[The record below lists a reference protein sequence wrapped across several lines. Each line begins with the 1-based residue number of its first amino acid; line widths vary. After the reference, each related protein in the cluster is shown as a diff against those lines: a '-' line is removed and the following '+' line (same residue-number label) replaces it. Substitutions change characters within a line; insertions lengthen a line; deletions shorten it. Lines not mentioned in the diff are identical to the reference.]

1 VKNMVVVSL
10 LSLYLSRK
18 LTNSSFFIFCSFQI
32 SFTKQLAFVVGG
44 LLASFY
50 YYIYIIWFLLI
61 FLFIWYYSII
71 YYLYINTPKVPQTFP
86 CDYNNNKHN
95 TFGYLSHSFSEKF
108 HTLSRLRTRKRENKL
123 LRSFLDSV
131 VTNQ

>member
-1 VKNMVVVSL
+1 MVVVSL

-18 LTNSSFFIFCSFQI
+18 LTNSAFFIFCSFQI

-50 YYIYIIWFLLI
+50 YYIILYYIIWFLLI

-71 YYLYINTPKVPQTFP
+71 YYLYINTP
-86 CDYNNNKHN
+86 N
-95 TFGYLSHSFSEKF
+95 LKF
-108 HTLSRLRTRKRENKL
+108 HKHFHFHVIITNTTQHIRLSLSFIQREIPHSLSFANKKKRK
-123 LRSFLDSV
+123 
-131 VTNQ
+131 

>member
-18 LTNSSFFIFCSFQI
+18 LTNSAFFIFCSFQI

-86 CDYNNNKHN
+86 CDYNKHN
-95 TFGYLSHSFSEKF
+95 TTQHIRLSLSFIHSARNS
-108 HTLSRLRTRKRENKL
+108 TLANKKKRKI
-123 LRSFLDSV
+123 SFWDIFLIPL
-131 VTNQ
+131 